1 MGQRQGALE
10 GVVMPK
16 GGFWKERA
24 VLLTGAS
31 GLVGSWLVEELLS
44 QEARL
49 VCLVRDRV
57 PDSRFF
63 SDGFDKKVTVASGEL
78 EDRNAIERVIN
89 EYEPSTIFHLGAQ
102 TIVQTANRS
111 PLHTFRANIEGTWNL
126 LEACRTHGKSV
137 EQVIVASSDK
147 AYGDQTVLPYTEETP
162 LQGRHPYDVSKS
174 CVDLISQSYAATYSL
189 PIAISRCGNFFG
201 GGDLNFN
208 RIVPGTI
215 QSLYKNEAPVIRTD
229 GRYVRDYIYVKD
241 AVSAYVALAEKF
253 KPALS
258 GEAFNFS
265 NEAQMTTLEMVA
277 LISALMKKGIAP
289 KVQNNASGEIRNQHL
304 SAKKAREVLCWKAK
318 YGIADGL
325 KETIAWYSAYFG
337 KK

>member
-1 MGQRQGALE
+1 MA
-10 GVVMPK
+10 K
-16 GGFWKERA
+16 KSSFWNERP

-31 GLVGSWLVEELLS
+31 GLVGSWLVEDLLS
-44 QEARL
+44 QGAQV

-63 SDGFDKKVTVASGEL
+63 SDGLDKKVTVASGSL
-78 EDRNAIERVIN
+78 EDRNACERVIN
-89 EYEPSTIFHLGAQ
+89 EYEPATVFHLGAQ

-137 EQVIVASSDK
+137 EQIIVASSDK
-147 AYGDQTVLPYTEETP
+147 AYGEQKKLPYTEETP
-162 LQGRHPYDVSKS
+162 LQGKHPYDVSKS

-189 PIAISRCGNFFG
+189 PVAISRCGNFFG

-215 QSLYKNEAPVIRTD
+215 QSLLKNEPPVIRTD
-229 GRYVRDYIYVKD
+229 GKFVRDYIYVKD
-241 AVSAYVALAEKF
+241 AVSAYLTLAEKY
-253 KPALS
+253 KPALC

-265 NEAQMTTLEMVA
+265 NEAQMTTLEMVS
-277 LISALMKKGIAP
+277 LISKLMKKNIAP
-289 KVQNNASGEIRNQHL
+289 NVQNNASGEIRNQHL
-304 SAKKAREVLCWKAK
+304 SAKKAHEALGWKAA
-318 YGIADGL
+318 YGIEEGL
-325 KETIAWYSAYFG
+325 AETIEWYSAYFG

>member
-1 MGQRQGALE
+1 MA
-10 GVVMPK
+10 K
-16 GGFWKERA
+16 TSSFWSGRA

-31 GLVGSWLVEELLS
+31 GLVGSWLVEDLLS
-44 QEARL
+44 QGAQV
-49 VCLVRDRV
+49 VCLVRDSV

-63 SDGFDKKVTVASGEL
+63 SDGLDKKVTVASGEL

-89 EYEPSTIFHLGAQ
+89 EYEPATVFHLGAQ
-102 TIVQTANRS
+102 TIVQAANRS
-111 PLHTFRANIEGTWNL
+111 PIHTFRANIEGTWNL

-137 EQVIVASSDK
+137 EQLIVASSDK
-147 AYGDQTVLPYTEETP
+147 AYGDQKKLPYTEETP

-174 CVDLISQSYAATYSL
+174 CVDLLSQSYAATYAL
-189 PIAISRCGNFFG
+189 PIVISRCGNFFG

-229 GRYVRDYIYVKD
+229 GKYVRDYIYVKD
-241 AVSAYVALAEKF
+241 AVSAYLTLAEKY
-253 KPALS
+253 KPSLC

-265 NEAQMTTLEMVA
+265 NEAQMTTLGMVS
-277 LISALMKKGIAP
+277 LISKLMKKSIAP
-289 KVQNNASGEIRNQHL
+289 KILNNASGEIRNQHL
-304 SAKKAREVLCWKAK
+304 SAKKAREVLGWKAK
-318 YGIADGL
+318 YGIEEGL
-325 KETIAWYSAYFG
+325 KETIGWYSAYFG